1 MHGLDPMQDGRVSAA
16 DAARPVPHVAT
27 PQWQSFELRMRERRA
42 DRCARR
48 ARLAL
53 DAGQMQDAA
62 DALDEAR
69 RLHPLSPGVEELTRA
84 LAVATVADEQPNRLS
99 GHRQVVL
106 WSVLLAAGLLGQ
118 SADWSRSSK
127 PQETDE
133 PPAPARVESLV
144 RLPVVSPV
152 FPKNL
157 EAKNLEDGQS
167 GSEEPEPPPPPQ
179 TRVSIS
185 TADVR
190 TADAIRKP
198 VLLTPPRPAPPAPAP
213 RDADVADRARTAAA
227 PVPAVRATTA
237 PEPTAAPLTPAT
249 ESRELPV
256 AAAAAASM
264 PIPDPRA
271 AIRATLGRYE
281 SAYTQLDASA
291 VQAVWPS
298 LDHRALARAFE
309 GLASQRVSLGSCDV
323 NVTGETARA
332 NCSGTAA
339 WTPRVGG
346 GSRSTS
352 RRWVFDLT
360 QAEGA
365 WRIVRVDAR

>member
-1 MHGLDPMQDGRVSAA
+1 MQDGRVSAA
-16 DAARPVPHVAT
+16 DGPRPVSHAAT

-53 DAGQMQDAA
+53 DAGQLQDAA

-84 LAVATVADEQPNRLS
+84 IAVAQAADLQPKRRSGYRL
-99 GHRQVVL
+99 VVV
-106 WSVLLAAGLLGQ
+106 WSVVLAAGLLGQ
-118 SADWSRSSK
+118 TADWSPSSE
-127 PQETDE
+127 PQDVDET
-133 PPAPARVESLV
+133 PAPARVESLV
-144 RLPVVSPV
+144 RLPAVPPV
-152 FPKNL
+152 FPKSL
-157 EAKNLEDGQS
+157 AEGQRVED
-167 GSEEPEPPPPPQ
+167 SEELPPPA
-179 TRVSIS
+179 TRVSVS
-185 TADVR
+185 PTDVK
-190 TADAIRKP
+190 TADAIRRP
-198 VLLTPPRPAPPAPAP
+198 VLTTPPKPAPPAPALINA
-213 RDADVADRARTAAA
+213 DAAVRARIPAA
-227 PVPAVRATTA
+227 PVPAVRPMTA
-237 PEPTAAPLTPAT
+237 PEPIAAPLTAPAT
-249 ESRELPV
+249 ETRELPGT
-256 AAAAAASM
+256 AAAAPA

-281 SAYTQLDASA
+281 SAYTLLDASA

-323 NVTGETARA
+323 NVTGETAKA

-339 WTPRVGG
+339 WTPKVGG

-360 QAEGA
+360 QADGA